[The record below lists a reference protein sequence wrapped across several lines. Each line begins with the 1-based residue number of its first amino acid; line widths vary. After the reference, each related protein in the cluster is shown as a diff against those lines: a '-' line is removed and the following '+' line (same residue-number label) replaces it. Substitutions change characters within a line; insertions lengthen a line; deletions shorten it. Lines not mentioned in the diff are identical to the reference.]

1 MMGIH
6 TKFPDLCDAKNREKY
21 MPKRNNHTQDSIY
34 VVRQFAYIHEVAEI
48 SLFLGE
54 KYRMQQYSFFS
65 FKKKKT
71 FETLIS
77 KPTVFVSCAQDSQ
90 WATKIAKKFYDLGL
104 LAQASAPWI
113 KPQKI
118 SH

>member
-1 MMGIH
+1 MFNIESIAFFPIFSSDTHRGDVDEPFALDSIEYLRNSMMGIH

-21 MPKRNNHTQDSIY
+21 TPKRNNHTQDSIY

-65 FKKKKT
+65 LKKKKH
-71 FETLIS
+71 L
-77 KPTVFVSCAQDSQ
+77 KP
-90 WATKIAKKFYDLGL
+90 
-104 LAQASAPWI
+104 
-113 KPQKI
+113 
-118 SH
+118 